1 MAVADMFLAL
11 IPRIRR
17 ILFNPKEEWGVIAGE
32 TTASGAIWTG
42 YVIPLAAL
50 SALAGLIGGLVFG
63 SPLSSMMDSALGGAL
78 GLRFGARYYIQIAVA
93 GFVGSVVG
101 VALVS
106 WLVGVLAPTFGA
118 KCEGNTGL
126 KVAAYSYTAALV
138 AGLFAIIP
146 MLSVLG
152 ILGLYSIYLLF
163 LGLKALTGVPDDKAI
178 PYTAT
183 IFVAGLVV
191 SLAAGALF
199 GRVF

>member
-17 ILFNPKEEWGVIAGE
+17 ILFNPKEEWVVIAGE
-32 TTASGAIWTG
+32 TTGSGAIWTG

-50 SALAGLIGGLVFG
+50 SALAGLVGGLVFG
-63 SPLSSMMDSALGGAL
+63 SPLGSVMGGAL
-78 GLRFGARYYIQIAVA
+78 GISFGMRYYVQIAVG
-93 GFVGSVVG
+93 GFVGSIIG
-101 VALVS
+101 VALVA
-106 WLVGVLAPTFGA
+106 WLVGALAPTFGA

-163 LGLKALTGVPDDKAI
+163 LGLKALTGVSEEKAI

-191 SLAAGALF
+191 SLAVGALF
-199 GRVF
+199 GRLL